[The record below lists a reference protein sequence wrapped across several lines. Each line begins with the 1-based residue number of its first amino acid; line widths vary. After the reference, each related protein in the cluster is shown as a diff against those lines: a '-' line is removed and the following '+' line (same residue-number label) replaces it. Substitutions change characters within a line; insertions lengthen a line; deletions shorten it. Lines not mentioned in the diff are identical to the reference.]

1 MNYGIAVDITGGA
14 LSSKSTNA
22 HIDTSQL
29 ISQINPIYVNES
41 GDSMK
46 GPLDM
51 KNNKIVNIP
60 NPNRNNDASNKFYVD
75 DSIINATK
83 NYSVLIKEMTKLN
96 GDLER
101 LVSATHQLTLDINK
115 KITLE
120 LNSLEQS
127 LRGLHDTST
136 TQVYKV
142 IKKIRDEQTAEDLK
156 HRREFEM

>member
-1 MNYGIAVDITGGA
+1 MYPVDIGGRMKVPGKGMSP
-14 LSSKSTNA
+14 LSDVDIISTTN
-22 HIDTSQL
+22 S
-29 ISQINPIYVNES
+29 IYVNES

-51 KNNKIVNIP
+51 KNNKIVNLP